1 MQRLAGDACPQA
13 TKRLP
18 TLNIHP
24 GFAGSTQAFRAMQS
38 VHKSTSKSTCGP
50 LIEVTTLQSK
60 LKLPGKT
67 QTTASGVSQIDY
79 RSLPSLSVNS
89 VNRTHFCEQRPAYS
103 FDPPVCQPKTSSA
116 IPAGC
121 RRMPMSCVDPLR
133 QHLMLTSGCKSP
145 VSGAMLKSNAIPPAC
160 NYMPTSGV
168 YPPVCNLIV
177 TSGSNLTEFNS
188 TVTSTVYPT
197 VCNPLLKSC
206 VNAAVC
212 NPQLKNCGIPA
223 LCNPI
228 LTSGFAGADG
238 GWITPHTEMSDTEGL
253 IVVCLYYYICHL
265 QLLTS
270 LVFCFIAPLSKYLLQ

>member
-1 MQRLAGDACPQA
+1 MQRLAGDANPQA
-13 TKRLP
+13 NKPFP

-24 GFAGSTQAFRAMQS
+24 GFAGSTPAFHVMQS

-60 LKLPGKT
+60 RKLPGKA

-89 VNRTHFCEQRPAYS
+89 VNQTPFCEQRLAYG

-121 RRMPMSCVDPLR
+121 RKIPMSCVDPLR
-133 QHLMLTSGCKSP
+133 QLLMLTSGCNSP
-145 VSGAMLKSNAIPPAC
+145 VNGAILKSNAIPPAC
-160 NYMPTSGV
+160 NYIPTSGV

-177 TSGSNLTEFNS
+177 TSGGNLTECNS

-197 VCNPLLKSC
+197 VCSPQLKSC
-206 VNAAVC
+206 VN
-212 NPQLKNCGIPA
+212 PA

-253 IVVCLYYYICHL
+253 IVVCFCYYICHL

-270 LVFCFIAPLSKYLLQ
+270 LVFCFISPLSKYLLQ